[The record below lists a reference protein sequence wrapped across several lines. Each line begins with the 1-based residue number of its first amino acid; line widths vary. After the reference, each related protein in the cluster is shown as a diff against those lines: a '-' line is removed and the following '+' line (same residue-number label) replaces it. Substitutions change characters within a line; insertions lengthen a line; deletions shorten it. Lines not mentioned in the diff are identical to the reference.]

1 MNQLVV
7 KIDRSEMRTDQFE
20 IDLRSGMTVL
30 EAVDAIYFYH
40 DPSLAYRYS
49 CRTGL
54 CTTCMML
61 INGKPGLSC
70 MTIAEPGEDG
80 ILHLAPLPRG
90 KNIKDLIQEV

>member
-1 MNQLVV
+1 MSQLVV
-7 KIDRSEMRTDQFE
+7 KIDRSEMRTDQYE
-20 IDLRSGMTVL
+20 IDLKTGRTVL
-30 EAVDAIYFYH
+30 EAVEAIYNHH

-70 MTIAEPGEDG
+70 MKMAEPGEDG
-80 ILHLAPLPRG
+80 VLHLAPLPKGRT
-90 KNIKDLIQEV
+90 IKDLIKEV